1 MIRGFITWS
10 TCGCTTATTTTTTT
24 RLKSIV
30 IKETDQSYNQIF
42 TLDPYSLNELL
53 LLLLEF
59 PPERL
64 DEPDMPGGLK
74 NESSTCCLAR

>member
-53 LLLLEF
+53 LLLEF